1 MIPDPLLFL
10 EGRRVKAIVDD
21 HPTHRRLLF
30 ERVGSALLTPVD
42 AEVEVLDSCGG

>member
-1 MIPDPLLFL
+1 MTSDPLLL
-10 EGRRVKAIVDD
+10 LGGKRVKAVVDGR
-21 HPTHRRLLF
+21 PIRRQLLF